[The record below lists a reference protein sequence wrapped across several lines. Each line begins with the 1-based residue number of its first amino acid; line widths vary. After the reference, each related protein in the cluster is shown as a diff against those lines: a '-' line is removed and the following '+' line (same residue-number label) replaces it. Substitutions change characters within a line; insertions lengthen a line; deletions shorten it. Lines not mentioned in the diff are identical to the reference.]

1 MDLMQLVSFVCFY
14 GPTPLA
20 GILAGWQAMQ
30 CKSPWQAFFVGMIGT
45 IALAVVFGIAA
56 DYVPTTGLSP
66 AVGAVWK
73 MHLMISPL
81 VGIPL
86 GIYCA
91 YHAHQRESPPD
102 QVT

>member
-1 MDLMQLVSFVCFY
+1 MDPMQLVSLACIY

-20 GILAGWQAMQ
+20 AILAGWQAMQ
-30 CKSPWQAFFVGMIGT
+30 CKSAWQAFFVGMIGT
-45 IALAVVFGIAA
+45 IALAVVFGVAA
-56 DYVPTTGLSP
+56 DYVPLSGLSP
-66 AVGAVWK
+66 AAGHVWQ

-86 GIYCA
+86 GAYCA
-91 YHAHQRESPPD
+91 YHAHQRETPPD